1 MDVLILASG
10 KSSRLVNYTKN
21 KIPKYLLN
29 IDNYPALVTI
39 INYWSKYSKRFF
51 LVIHE
56 DYNELTNYV
65 IHHFLNKLKDQIY
78 IFNYNHQDGT
88 AYTLQHIYQNHLKDF
103 HIQHLL
109 ISWCDIL
116 PKEDLNTN
124 IFNQQISQIPHN
136 QQNIEIPKTLQN
148 YLQNQLHVFTY
159 GNNCRYILN
168 NKNEIKPHKNGN
180 VIGIYYIQN
189 FHYSFENIEKNKDI
203 VEYFNSQSSFNTI
216 KDYKLQDLLD
226 FGDEE
231 KYVSIIEFH
240 NSANKITCRSFNEIS
255 INNNIFL
262 KKAINEKGIEIIQ
275 NEMNFYKFLNIQEN
289 SIKINQIKDLFPK
302 ILNFYD
308 SAFSMTYL
316 SDYTNLYKYLNQ
328 FKQPNQQL
336 ENETIIKKVIKN
348 LEKLHNYR
356 KKTIT
361 KTQFLYDIKNET
373 YDKLNTRMKN
383 IQTIINYFPKF
394 IKVNDVYID
403 PYETIVQKINKYLF
417 NYYETLNIFEY
428 HIIHGDTN
436 FSNILINPTN
446 QDIKFIDPR
455 GYFSSSKI
463 FGLVDYEYAKI
474 LYGISGYDHFN
485 NHHFTIQSM
494 NEKEIYFNIP
504 KINVSEEFINENFN
518 KIHKILL
525 VVIWLGL
532 AEYNKN
538 NIWKCLTSYY
548 YGLYLGTLL

>member
-10 KSSRLVNYTKN
+10 KSSRLSNYTKN

-56 DYNELTNYV
+56 DYNNITNFV
-65 IHHFLNKLKDQIY
+65 IENFLKNLKEQIY
-78 IFNYNHQDGT
+78 IFNYNNQDGT
-88 AYTLQHIYQNHLKDF
+88 AYTFQQIYNNYLIGFQIQN
-103 HIQHLL
+103 LL

-116 PKEDLNTN
+116 PKEDLNVN
-124 IFNQQISQIPHN
+124 IFDN
-136 QQNIEIPKTLQN
+136 EN
-148 YLQNQLHVFTY
+148 YKNKLYVFTY
-159 GNNCRYILN
+159 GNNCRYLLDE
-168 NKNEIKPHKNGN
+168 NKIISHKNGN
-180 VIGIYYIQN
+180 IIGIYYIKN
-189 FHYSFENIEKNKDI
+189 FCYSFKNIEKNKDI
-203 VEYFNSQSSFNTI
+203 VEYFNYHSSFNNI
-216 KDYKLQDLLD
+216 KNYNLKDLLD

-231 KYVSIIEFH
+231 KYLSIIEFQ
-240 NSANKITCRSFNEIS
+240 NSVNKITCRSFNEI
-255 INNNIFL
+255 IIKEKIFL

-275 NEMNFYKFLNIQEN
+275 NEMNFYKFLNNLNDDGAQI
-289 SIKINQIKDLFPK
+289 IINLFPK
-302 ILNFYD
+302 ILNFYE
-308 SAFSMTYL
+308 SAFSMNYL
-316 SDYTNLYKYLNQ
+316 SDYINLYKYLNKL
-328 FKQPNQQL
+328 KQK
-336 ENETIIKKVIKN
+336 ENEFIIKKVILN
-348 LEKLHNYR
+348 LEKLHNYQ
-356 KKTIT
+356 KKKIS

-373 YDKLNTRMKN
+373 YDKINNRMKN
-383 IQTIINYFPKF
+383 IQTIINHFPKF
-394 IKVNDVYID
+394 IKVNNVYIES
-403 PYETIVQKINKYLF
+403 YEVIIKKINKYIF

-428 HIIHGDTN
+428 NIIHGDTN
-436 FSNILINPTN
+436 FSNILINPNN

-474 LYGISGYDHFN
+474 LYGISGYDYFN
-485 NHHFTIQSM
+485 NHHFTIESM

-504 KINVSEEFINENFN
+504 KINVSLDFINENFN

-548 YGLYLGTLL
+548 HGLYLGTLLEL